1 MLHTRTTQLIS
12 GFLALVLLILMGAK
26 YLEAG
31 QKTTAYPPSS
41 DFYKF
46 YLSGERLAKGQS
58 IYWIIPPRIRPG
70 DPCHPDALREK
81 GQPGNG
87 TASTLSLGGP
97 LPCLAPN
104 LNPPFFMVLIAP
116 LALLDYTHAWWAWAA
131 LSMGSL
137 ALSLWLLAGTVV
149 RNKTSQAVLSALGMG
164 LLMAYHPVYVNFV
177 LGQVGTL
184 LLLPLTLSWLALRQ
198 GKAWQAGCWL
208 GLAAGL
214 KPFLIIFLLPL
225 LLTRRWQAS
234 AAMTLTLLCT
244 GLVGWVWL
252 GSDTYVHY
260 QLVASHVTWTTSN
273 WNGSIVGFVDRAFS
287 GVDPTTWPQ
296 ARQLARGLG
305 IGLSGVVVLLVCW
318 ALRPGRHAMGGDAP
332 DRRADRLFMLM
343 VPASVL
349 VSPLGWLYY
358 LPWLL
363 ICSAVLWQWT
373 AHQPHGRAWRLAW
386 VAALLA
392 TLAPIEMKSIP
403 TLKNP
408 TDWWGMDALYAYSL
422 MSAFVVMCWL
432 ALQPASRHQRPAT
445 GHGGR
450 EAQA

>member
-1 MLHTRTTQLIS
+1 MLQTRNAKLIA
-12 GFLALVLLILMGAK
+12 GFLALILLILMGAR

-31 QKTTAYPPSS
+31 QKTVAYPPSS

-70 DPCHPDALREK
+70 DPCHPDALREN

-87 TASTLSLGGP
+87 TASKLSLGGA

-116 LALLDYTHAWWAWAA
+116 LALLDFTQAWWTWAA
-131 LSMGSL
+131 FSMGSL
-137 ALSLWLLAGTVV
+137 ALSLWWLVGAVV
-149 RNKTSQAVLSALGMG
+149 RNRTSQAVLTSLGMG
-164 LLMAYHPVYVNFV
+164 LLMAYHPVYINFV

-184 LLLPLTLSWLALRQ
+184 LLLPLTLSWRALRQ

-208 GLAAGL
+208 GLATGL
-214 KPFLIIFLLPL
+214 KPFLILFLLPL

-234 AAMTLTLLCT
+234 AAMTVTLLCT

-252 GSDTYVHY
+252 GSDTYAHY

-287 GVDPTTWPQ
+287 GVDPKTWPL
-296 ARQLARGLG
+296 ARQLACGLG
-305 IGLSGVVVLLVCW
+305 IGLSGIVLLLVCW
-318 ALRPGRHAMGGDAP
+318 ALCSERPAIGGITP
-332 DRRADRLFMLM
+332 DLHADRLFMLM

-363 ICSAVLWQWT
+363 ICSTVLWQWT
-373 AHQPHGRAWRLAW
+373 VNQAQGRAWRLAW

-392 TLAPIEMKSIP
+392 TLAPIEMKPIP

-408 TDWWGMDALYAYSL
+408 TYWWGIDALYAYSL
-422 MSAFVVMCWL
+422 ITAFAVML
-432 ALQPASRHQRPAT
+432 LLTRPA
-445 GHGGR
+445 
-450 EAQA
+450 AVSQQKQAPD